1 MACSAPV
8 ILEDNSAYKNHPL
21 GRGARL
27 QGRRVLAKDESA
39 DQQFRYL
46 KSAEKLPT
54 QSSLLVVS
62 RLDGEQW
69 RVESDDC

>member
-1 MACSAPV
+1 MGVTDRAERRVPV
-8 ILEDNSAYKNHPL
+8 AAVSY
-21 GRGARL
+21 GRSPGC
-27 QGRRVLAKDESA
+27 RRVLAKDESA

-69 RVESDDC
+69 RVETDDC